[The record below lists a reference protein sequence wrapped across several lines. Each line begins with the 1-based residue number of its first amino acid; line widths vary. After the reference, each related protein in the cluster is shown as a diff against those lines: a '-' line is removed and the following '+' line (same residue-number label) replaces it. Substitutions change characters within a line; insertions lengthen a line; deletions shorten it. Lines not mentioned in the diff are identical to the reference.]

1 MKRITF
7 NLLAIFLLLVMLS
20 GCAADIKADVSGGE
34 STNIPDDG
42 SADISQA
49 EVNGAFEMTPFAGS
63 GTLHYTVENVYLV
76 ENLYDEGIP
85 LEELDI
91 DASAQVGT
99 GETLRLYSC
108 GQNYE
113 FMDTETGQLVDG
125 VYLVAVE
132 LTVTNVDA
140 SSERYVSIPLG
151 VETGPDDEAAYVF
164 RADDLYIYDTSRKNI
179 NPPPVSIRD
188 DSPGGNSSGGSF
200 RSEHSIGSFAWFTG
214 CGQRKESACAF
225 YLPIGETTRMTVY
238 YLVGECKGDTLSS
251 LGLSTDLT
259 LDEEPDILCYLSLE

>member
-20 GCAADIKADVSGGE
+20 GCAADIKANVPGREGS
-34 STNIPDDG
+34 NISNDG

-49 EVNGAFEMTPFAGS
+49 EVNGDFEMTPFAGS

-76 ENLYDEGIP
+76 ENLYDEGVP

-99 GETLRLYSC
+99 GETFRLYAC
-108 GQNYE
+108 GENYE
-113 FMDTETGQLVDG
+113 FMDTETGRLLEG

-151 VETGPDDEAAYVF
+151 VEAEPDDEAAYVF
-164 RADDLYIYDTSRKNI
+164 RADDLYIYDTSRENI

-188 DSPGGNSSGGSF
+188 DSPGGSF

-259 LDEEPDILCYLSLE
+259 LDEEPNILCYLSLE